1 VEGKGLR
8 KGKGRKEE
16 KREEGK
22 GEEFGPPQ
30 CSRQIDAYAKKQKLF
45 IRRQKLPYSYNMW
58 LGNGSLNFL
67 INLKLWCMRV
77 F

>member
-30 CSRQIDAYAKKQKLF
+30 CSRQIDAYET
-45 IRRQKLPYSYNMW
+45 YNESAQSRH
-58 LGNGSLNFL
+58 LAEVFHVKSL
-67 INLKLWCMRV
+67 K
-77 F
+77 